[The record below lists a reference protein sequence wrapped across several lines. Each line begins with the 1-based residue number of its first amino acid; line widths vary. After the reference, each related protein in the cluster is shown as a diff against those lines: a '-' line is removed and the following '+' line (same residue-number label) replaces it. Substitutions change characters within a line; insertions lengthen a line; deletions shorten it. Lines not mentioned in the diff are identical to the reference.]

1 MHKVLEV
8 LAVIKKGEQDGL
20 KQVEDDHVG
29 LINVGDPIDF
39 DVLTEKVFGHY
50 TAQVSHHNWNEKD
63 LKECQ
68 KLVNMAVSLND
79 GMFSPLRREIVAP
92 EMHFD
97 FKIEQDWAKYS
108 YDMPDGVRLDGHLAM
123 KGTVDLITKVD
134 DGLYE
139 IVDWKTGKRLNWAT
153 GEEKT
158 YDKLQEDPQLRMY
171 HYAASKM
178 FPEIDQIIITIFY
191 IADGG
196 PFSICY
202 TKDDLPK
209 TEEMLRKK
217 FDTIKK
223 VQVPKLTRSWKCTK
237 LCPFGKSTFEGTHI
251 KPIQEFRRGQ
261 VTKVG
266 DYMTQCEQIKFEIQR
281 KGMERVTKEYSA
293 PGHDIGFY
301 KAPGTIE

>member
-1 MHKVLEV
+1 M
-8 LAVIKKGEQDGL
+8 KKGQQDGV
-20 KQVEDDHVG
+20 KFIEDDHVG
-29 LINVGDPIDF
+29 KVKLSAKVDLDK
-39 DVLTEKVFGHY
+39 LTEQVFGHY
-50 TAQVSHHNWNEKD
+50 TAQVAHHNWNEKD

-79 GMFSPLRREIVAP
+79 GMFHPLRREIVAP

-108 YDMPDGVRLDGHLAM
+108 YEMPDGVRLDGHLAM

-217 FDTIKK
+217 FETIKK
-223 VQVPKLTRSWKCTK
+223 VQVPKLTRSWKCSK
-237 LCPFGKSTFEGTHI
+237 LCPFSKVWDQPSFKNVT
-251 KPIQEFRRGQ
+251 EFRRGQ
-261 VTKVG
+261 VTPIGEK
-266 DYMTQCEQIKFEIQR
+266 MSLCELIKFEIQR
-281 KGMERVTKEYSA
+281 KGMERTTKEYSA